1 MLALGAGFF
10 GLNTRYLPSGGAL
23 VGTRVLEEALP
34 QGQSVNSWLSEL
46 KWRWGGR
53 PLRLT
58 DGPSSFPVTFEQ
70 LGISLDTDQL
80 RSALLQRAASGSFFE
95 RLRRSFGARRGE
107 ERVIPKWRFDSSRAQ
122 HLLEEMGPGLAR
134 GPEDA
139 RVDLENHRKVSDV
152 PGRELDVASTLAPLP
167 RLINAGIADVP
178 LRFRPVPATIRLDAL
193 TGVDVSQVL
202 STFETDFKGHAG
214 RRKINIARAAKYLDG
229 ALIAPGEIWSFNR
242 VVGPRTLERGFVQA
256 PVIVEDVMEPGIGG
270 GVCQVATTLFAAA
283 VHGDLA
289 IVRRR
294 SHSRPSG
301 YAPLGLDA
309 TVIDHEVDLR
319 VKNPFPVPLLI
330 HAYLPTETSIRVE
343 LLGHALPYKVEHA
356 FSVTERHNFTR
367 RVKFTAEVAAP
378 KRKQRGHYGYDVVS
392 VVTTRDSKGHT
403 QRYTYP
409 STYYP
414 VPEVYWVPPAFDLSK
429 LPPLPEG
436 ADQTV
441 VGDTPLDPP
450 EGQENNVLA
459 EPPS

>member
-1 MLALGAGFF
+1 
-10 GLNTRYLPSGGAL
+10 
-23 VGTRVLEEALP
+23 LEAAVPKDQPL
-34 QGQSVNSWLSEL
+34 NSWRIEL
-46 KWRWGGR
+46 QRRWARR

-58 DGPSSFPVTFEQ
+58 DGAASSLVTFEQ
-70 LGISLDTDQL
+70 LGISLDVEQL
-80 RSALLQRAASGSFFE
+80 KKALLQRASSGSLLE
-95 RLRRSFGARRGE
+95 RLRLSLGARRGE
-107 ERVIPKWRFDSSRAQ
+107 ERLSPQWRFDLPRAQ
-122 HLLEEMGPGLAR
+122 RFLAEMASGFAR
-134 GPEDA
+134 DPEDA
-139 RVDLENHRKVSDV
+139 RVDLEHHRKVPDV
-152 PGRELDVASTLAPLP
+152 PGRELNLTATLARLP
-167 RLINAGIADVP
+167 RLIDAGASDLP
-178 LRFRPVPATIRLDAL
+178 LQFRLLPATIGLNAL

-202 STFETDFKGHAG
+202 SSFETDFKGHAG
-214 RRKINIARAAKYLDG
+214 RRKINIARAAQYLDG

-283 VHGDLA
+283 VHGELE

-343 LLGHALPYKVEHA
+343 LLGHALRYKVEHA

-367 RVKFTAEVAAP
+367 RVKFTPEVSAP

-392 VVTTRDSKGHT
+392 VVTTRDTRGHP
-403 QRYTYP
+403 QHHSYP

-414 VPEVYWVPPAFDLSK
+414 VPEVYWVPPEFDLSK

-450 EGQENNVLA
+450 AGQENTMMA